1 MSRFDT
7 DEAEDVCVNVA
18 SRQSLTA
25 GGQGSYPAAVV
36 TVVLG
41 MVVTAMPVVFHLAGQ
56 PIAIAL
62 CVLLSAILAC
72 VATASVPIALI
83 ISYLFQN
90 LFVALV
96 SPQITSIEQLNS
108 IRAYNFVMTATVWLV
123 LTASY
128 WLERR
133 TIERRMCLT
142 IDVTTAALVLIGA
155 YFVLG
160 VVSNPENAATYLR
173 NIAAPFLL
181 FQIFALVA
189 YRHPVPFIK
198 PLAILAAV
206 AVAYG
211 FFELLAQKELFRLVN
226 GDVYINWRV
235 RQEFDSGV
243 WLRDLQETGRVMRGY
258 LDTLV
263 IDFLNTPLL
272 RDSGIQ
278 LYRLVGPNFHSISF
292 AYALVFL
299 AIVLAAAGR
308 WWWPLLVVAPT
319 LVIGSK
325 GALVTFVLVLT
336 FLLLSRGLQTFR
348 QLAWSLLALAAYA
361 IAGVVVGIRA
371 SDYHVIGFIGGLRG
385 FLANPLGR
393 GIGAGGNLSLTVSSF
408 DWSRSQ
414 QLGHTDVALE
424 SAVGVLLYQMG
435 IAGLVILGV
444 LFWIVLMLWRHYRLT
459 GQSLFAAAAL
469 GIAAITVNGI
479 FQEEA
484 LFAPLALGLMCAFG
498 GLMLGSAYRGAP
510 ARLALRPVLRPA
522 VAS

>member
-1 MSRFDT
+1 MF
-7 DEAEDVCVNVA
+7 VNA
-18 SRQSLTA
+18 MSRQSLTA
-25 GGQGSYPAAVV
+25 SAQDSYAGALATGLLGAVV
-36 TVVLG
+36 TAL
-41 MVVTAMPVVFHLAGQ
+41 PVVFHLAGQ

-62 CVLLSAILAC
+62 CVLLSVILTG
-72 VATASVPIALI
+72 VATASIPIALV

-96 SPQITSIEQLNS
+96 SPQITGIEQLNS
-108 IRAYNFVMTATVWLV
+108 IRAYNFVTTASVWLV
-123 LTASY
+123 LTAGY

-133 TIERRMCLT
+133 TIERRMRLT

-155 YFVLG
+155 YFALG
-160 VVSNPENAATYLR
+160 VVSAPENAATYLR

-189 YRHPVPFIK
+189 YRHPVRFIK
-198 PLAILAAV
+198 PLTIVAAI

-243 WLRDLQETGRVMRGY
+243 WLRDLQETGRVMRSY
-258 LDTLV
+258 LDTLA
-263 IDFLNTPLL
+263 IEFLNTPLL

-292 AYALVFL
+292 AYALVFFAVL
-299 AIVLAAAGR
+299 LAAAGR
-308 WWWPLLVVAPT
+308 WWWPILVLPPT
-319 LVIGSK
+319 IVIGSK

-336 FLLLSRGLQTFR
+336 FLVLIRWLLTFR
-348 QLAWSLLALAAYA
+348 HLAWYLFTLATYA

-371 SDYHVIGFIGGLRG
+371 GDYHVIGFIGGLRG

-393 GIGAGGNLSLTVSSF
+393 GIGAGGNLSLNVSSY

-435 IAGLVILGV
+435 VAGLVVLGV
-444 LFWIVLMLWRHYRLT
+444 LFWIVLTLWRHYRLT
-459 GQSLFAAAAL
+459 GQSLYAAAAL

-484 LFAPLALGLMCAFG
+484 LFAPLALGMMCAFG
-498 GLMLGSAYRGAP
+498 GLMLGTAYRAAP
-510 ARLALRPVLRPA
+510 ARVVMRPLLRPA